1 MSLLH
6 AAQRPAATPLART
19 DRVVVPFSLSLV
31 PIARIALLDFTGDS
45 TYRGLEVQRIADPGG
60 VGEGAVVL
68 MARIDGTTDVYFEPH
83 LQLDRHGYDWV
94 SNGLAGWFP
103 TSMAASQFEITP
115 GGLQLDVRF
124 VLGDGRPF
132 DLRIHERRPAE
143 GRGFTLLAPAGHGSA
158 NPTFLPVFWLSDVR
172 FVRRRGSN
180 IDIRIGGEIRSL
192 ARAPIPWKLA
202 RYCDA
207 PVLGVWNEQQRGTP
221 AVTVAAEAGE
231 HHVPDGTV
239 EIVDHHGGPALRS
252 LTARCGQRLLAV
264 VHDPPLPRLD
274 AVNDGALLKG
284 RVTVSVDDTELFGG
298 GYRLRRAGDRVDL
311 EVDVTRP
318 WVPRDQSILGAVMF
332 RVLVFF
338 RTWPTTYRWRASV
351 DLAPEEPVLASQ
363 WERKQR

>member
-6 AAQRPAATPLART
+6 AAPRPATTPVARA
-19 DRVVVPFSLSLV
+19 DRVVVPFSLSMA
-31 PIARIALLDFTGDS
+31 PIARIALLDFTGDP

-60 VGEGAVVL
+60 AGEGTVVL
-68 MARIDGTTDVYFEPH
+68 MARTDGTADVYFEPH

-103 TSMAASQFEITP
+103 TPMAASHFEITP

-124 VLGDGRPF
+124 VLSDGRPF
-132 DLRIHERRPAE
+132 DLRMHERRPAG

-158 NPTFLPVFWLSDVR
+158 KPTFLPVFWLPGVR

-180 IDIRIGGEIRSL
+180 IDISIAGE
-192 ARAPIPWKLA
+192 ARPLVTAPIPWKLP

-207 PVLGVWNEQQRGTP
+207 PVLGVWNEQQSQTL
-221 AVTVAAEAGE
+221 AVTVPAAVGE
-231 HHVPDGTV
+231 HQVPDGTV
-239 EIVDHHGGPALRS
+239 EIVDHHGAPGLRA
-252 LTARCGQRLLAV
+252 LTARCGQRHLAV
-264 VHDPPLPRLD
+264 VHDPPVPRLD

-298 GYRLRRAGDRVDL
+298 GYRLRRTGDRVDL
-311 EVDVTRP
+311 EIDVTRP
-318 WVPRDQSILGAVMF
+318 WVPRDQSLAGAVMF

-338 RTWPTTYRWRASV
+338 RTWPTTYRWRASL
-351 DLAPEEPVLASQ
+351 DLAPEEPVLQSR
-363 WERKQR
+363 WERKGR